1 MTDLN
6 NLQLK
11 IELKKEQLSKVVNS
25 DDLGLNIESMAG
37 NFFKMRS
44 I

>member
-1 MTDLN
+1 MTDFN

-11 IELKKEQLSKVVNS
+11 IELKKEQLSKNVNS

-37 NFFKMRS
+37 KFFKMRS